1 MISWITG
8 EIVEFWQ
15 TNQKYFVLI
24 NCKGLGYEIQILES
38 FFNKLKTNYK
48 SNTNITLWIKH
59 IKKEDTDLLFGFACK
74 DQKNFFIQILN
85 IRGIGSQI
93 GMGLLN
99 KFSINEIINAIN
111 TQNKKLIGSVPGIG
125 QKMTERLIL
134 ELKNKFKNEFK
145 IEEVKNNEEF
155 FIDNNEF
162 NKMLSDVQ
170 LTLKSLNYTNKEINS
185 ILPKIIQETKKIE
198 LTNKEEINI
207 SFEYLL
213 KVAMNYLDNDSSNID
228 R

>member
-8 EIVEFWQ
+8 ELVEFWQ
-15 TNQKYFVLI
+15 TNQKYFILI
-24 NCKGLGYEIQILES
+24 NCQGLGYEIQVLET
-38 FFNKLKTNYK
+38 FFEKLKTDNK
-48 SNTNITLWIKH
+48 PKAKIILWIKH
-59 IKKEDTDLLFGFACK
+59 IKKEDTDLLFVFESK

-99 KFSINEIINAIN
+99 KFSINEVINAIN

-134 ELKNKFKNEFK
+134 ELKNKFK
-145 IEEVKNNEEF
+145 IEEVKNKEEF
-155 FIDNNEF
+155 FMDNSEF
-162 NKMLSDVQ
+162 NKMLGDLQ
-170 LTLKSLNYTNKEINS
+170 LTLKSLNYTKKEINS
-185 ILPKIIQETKKIE
+185 LLPHIIQETKKIE
-198 LTNKEEINI
+198 LTNKEEKKI

-213 KVAMNYLDNDSSNID
+213 KVAMNYLDNDSINID

>member
-8 EIVEFWQ
+8 ELVEFWQ

-38 FFNKLKTNYK
+38 FFNKLKTNNK
-48 SNTNITLWIKH
+48 SNKNITLWIKH
-59 IKKEDTDLLFGFACK
+59 IKKEDTDLLFGFPSK

-99 KFSINEIINAIN
+99 KFSISEVINAIN

-145 IEEVKNNEEF
+145 IEEGKNKEEF
-155 FIDNNEF
+155 LIDNNIF
-162 NKMLSDVQ
+162 NKMIGDLQ
-170 LTLKSLNYTNKEINS
+170 LTLKSLNYTKKEINS
-185 ILPKIIQETKKIE
+185 ILPNIIKETKKIE
-198 LTNKEEINI
+198 LTNKEEKNI
-207 SFEYLL
+207 SFEHLL
-213 KVAMNYLDNDSSNID
+213 KIAMNLLDNDNSNIV

>member
-8 EIVEFWQ
+8 ELVEFWQ

-38 FFNKLKTNYK
+38 FFNKLKTNNN
-48 SNTNITLWIKH
+48 SNKNITLWIKH

-99 KFSINEIINAIN
+99 KFSIKEIINAIN

-145 IEEVKNNEEF
+145 IEEEKNKEE

-162 NKMLSDVQ
+162 NKILCDLQ
-170 LTLKSLNYTNKEINS
+170 LTLKSLNYTKKEINS
-185 ILPKIIQETKKIE
+185 ILPNIIKETKKIE
-198 LTNKEEINI
+198 LTSKEEKNI
-207 SFEYLL
+207 SFEHLL
-213 KVAMNYLDNDSSNID
+213 KLAMNYLDNGSSNID
-228 R
+228 I

>member
-8 EIVEFWQ
+8 ELVEFWQ

-38 FFNKLKTNYK
+38 FFNKLKTNNK

-59 IKKEDTDLLFGFACK
+59 IKKEDTDLLFGFASK

-145 IEEVKNNEEF
+145 IEEEKNKEE

-162 NKMLSDVQ
+162 NKILCDLQ
-170 LTLKSLNYTNKEINS
+170 LTLKSLNYTKKEINS
-185 ILPKIIQETKKIE
+185 ILPIIIKETKKIE
-198 LTNKEEINI
+198 LTNKKEKNI
-207 SFEYLL
+207 SFEHLL
-213 KVAMNYLDNDSSNID
+213 KVAMNYLDENSSNIAI
-228 R
+228 

>member
-8 EIVEFWQ
+8 DLVEFWQ
-15 TNQKYFVLI
+15 TNQKYFILI
-24 NCKGLGYEIQILES
+24 NCQGLGYEIQVLES
-38 FFNKLKTNYK
+38 FFKKLKTDNK
-48 SNTNITLWIKH
+48 SNTKITLWIKQ
-59 IKKEDTDLLFGFACK
+59 IKKEDTDLLFGFASK
-74 DQKNFFIQILN
+74 DQKDFFIQILN

-99 KFSINEIINAIN
+99 KFSINEVINAIN

-134 ELKNKFKNEFK
+134 ELKNKFK
-145 IEEVKNNEEF
+145 IEEVKNKEEF
-155 FIDNNEF
+155 FMDNSEF
-162 NKMLSDVQ
+162 NKMLGDLQ
-170 LTLKSLNYTNKEINS
+170 LTLKSLNYTKKEIIS
-185 ILPKIIQETKKIE
+185 LLPHIIQETKKIE
-198 LTNKEEINI
+198 LTNKEEKKI

-213 KVAMNYLDNDSSNID
+213 KVAMNYLDNDSINID

>member
-8 EIVEFWQ
+8 ELVEFWQ

-38 FFNKLKTNYK
+38 FFNKLKTNNK

-59 IKKEDTDLLFGFACK
+59 IKKEDTDLLFGFASK

-99 KFSINEIINAIN
+99 KFSIKEIINAIN

-145 IEEVKNNEEF
+145 IEIEKNKEE

-162 NKMLSDVQ
+162 NKILCDLQ
-170 LTLKSLNYTNKEINS
+170 LTLKSLNYTKKEINS
-185 ILPKIIQETKKIE
+185 ILPIIIKETKKIE
-198 LTNKEEINI
+198 LTNKKEKNI
-207 SFEYLL
+207 SFEHLL
-213 KVAMNYLDNDSSNID
+213 KVAMNYLNNDGSNID
-228 R
+228 I

>member
-8 EIVEFWQ
+8 ELVEYWQ

-24 NCKGLGYEIQILES
+24 NCQGLGYEIQILES
-38 FFNKLKTNYK
+38 LFHKLKINK
-48 SNTNITLWIKH
+48 RSNTNITLWIKH
-59 IKKEDTDLLFGFACK
+59 IKKEDIDLFFGFASK

-99 KFSINEIINAIN
+99 KFSISEVINAIN
-111 TQNKKLIGSVPGIG
+111 TQNKKLICSVPGIG

-145 IEEVKNNEEF
+145 IEEVKNKEEF
-155 FIDNNEF
+155 FLDNNEF
-162 NKMLSDVQ
+162 NKMIGDLQ
-170 LTLKSLNYTNKEINS
+170 LTLKSLNYTKREINS
-185 ILPKIIQETKKIE
+185 IMPNIIKETKKIE
-198 LTNKEEINI
+198 LTNKEEKNI
-207 SFEYLL
+207 SFEHLL
-213 KVAMNYLDNDSSNID
+213 KVAMNYLDNDNSNID

>member
-8 EIVEFWQ
+8 EVVEFWQ

-24 NCKGLGYEIQILES
+24 NCQGLGYEIQILDS
-38 FFNKLKTNYK
+38 FFLKLKNNR

-59 IKKEDTDLLFGFACK
+59 IKKEDTDLLFGFASK

-145 IEEVKNNEEF
+145 IEEEKNKEE

-162 NKMLSDVQ
+162 NKMLCDLQ
-170 LTLKSLNYTNKEINS
+170 LTLKSLNYTKKEINS
-185 ILPKIIQETKKIE
+185 ILPNIIKETKKIE
-198 LTNKEEINI
+198 LTNKEEKNI
-207 SFEYLL
+207 SFEHLL

-228 R
+228 I